1 MTLVACCGD
10 VRVGLGVAVVR
21 RDGFDV
27 VAGIA
32 VQIFVVAFVFAN
44 DASISCDFGSDYL
57 VGFCDGD
64 AQLAFLV
71 ALYSERKDTLSEI
84 LLLLVS
90 FLVSVLLEK
99 LEWKSVGSFLGM
111 KGLLARE
118 VLACVPG

>member
-1 MTLVACCGD
+1 LILVACCGD
-10 VRVGLGVAVVR
+10 VGVGLGVAVVR

-32 VQIFVVAFVFAN
+32 VQIFVVAFVFAD

-71 ALYSERKDTLSEI
+71 ALYSESKDTLSEI
-84 LLLLVS
+84 LLLLDSVIPCFSS
-90 FLVSVLLEK
+90 F
-99 LEWKSVGSFLGM
+99 G
-111 KGLLARE
+111 E
-118 VLACVPG
+118 VRVESQ